1 MQATTPAAP
10 QFAPAITW
18 LNMSGD
24 VTITWDDSNR
34 DAILALV
41 REKMAEGYSFFIIT
55 PRLLPIFGDKQVP
68 LTDASQLDKAKGVV
82 VQDGLVADIVSR
94 LDNANVKPLP
104 QRAPTAAPAPAQAK
118 RLGDAAVE
126 QAVHSGKAKLAL
138 VPKSNLETTRRATSA
153 EDVVQH
159 QSVAVR
165 PVVGG

>member
-1 MQATTPAAP
+1 MQAIEHNTP
-10 QFAPAITW
+10 FAPAITW

-55 PRLLPIFGDKQVP
+55 PRLLPIFGDKQVK
-68 LTDASQLDKAKGVV
+68 LTDVAQLDKAKGVV

-94 LDNANVKPLP
+94 LDNANVTPLP
-104 QRAPTAAPAPAQAK
+104 QRPAAPAAPAQ
-118 RLGDAAVE
+118 RLGDEAVE
-126 QAVHSGKAKLAL
+126 QAVKSGKAKLAL
-138 VPKSNLETTRRATSA
+138 VPKADLQATRRAASA
-153 EDVVQH
+153 EEVVQH